1 MAANAPLPGPRSPLD
16 SFDDSTGPATPY
28 SPGGESRPALF
39 AADVQPRS
47 GFRVKKGT
55 DLKVLAIASAA
66 YFAGVVT
73 SAVAFYFLR

>member
-1 MAANAPLPGPRSPLD
+1 MANAPLPGPRSPLD

-28 SPGGESRPALF
+28 VPGGDSRPALF

-47 GFRVKKGT
+47 GFRVKKGF
-55 DLKVLAIASAA
+55 DAKLFALLGVA
-66 YFAGVVT
+66 YLVGVAT